1 MSIVTLQ
8 CRCHP
13 DLLRFFTERRLR
25 PLTMVPDAEAQMAQF
40 AELLAEAKDGVSD
53 SYEILS

>member
-1 MSIVTLQ
+1 VTLQ